1 MFPRLA
7 YEVSDG
13 AIVARFSLDRD
24 TQNLLKKV
32 DCIRNH
38 LRCAPDRISRGDI
51 FVGSTYEDDLSMGM
65 FFGIMPHR
73 TEMFADFFRAW
84 GALQYL
90 V

>member
-13 AIVARFSLDRD
+13 ALVVRFSLDRD
-24 TQNLLKKV
+24 TSEPFARWTVFATIYGVLLSGFHGV
-32 DCIRNH
+32 
-38 LRCAPDRISRGDI
+38 I
-51 FVGSTYEDDLSMGM
+51 FLLGVRMSDLSMGM

-84 GALQYL
+84 GALPSL

>member
-1 MFPRLA
+1 
-7 YEVSDG
+7 
-13 AIVARFSLDRD
+13 
-24 TQNLLKKV
+24 
-32 DCIRNH
+32 
-38 LRCAPDRISRGDI
+38 
-51 FVGSTYEDDLSMGM
+51 MGM

>member
-1 MFPRLA
+1 MVL
-7 YEVSDG
+7 
-13 AIVARFSLDRD
+13 SLSGFLS
-24 TQNLLKKV
+24 TEILQNLLKKV

-51 FVGSTYEDDLSMGM
+51 FVGGTYEDDLSMGM